1 MIEHNFQNCQSYL
14 YTLLQLFSW
23 RLCYINLYVCLTCF
37 SQLCCF
43 LFLHVFIILTAWSQV
58 LLIQLCQFF
67 ETILFFNT
75 KIKGNILI
83 KWHNQRLS
91 TSKEWINNWNTSG
104 SLGKTYVL
112 SRENGTCSI
121 NSYRL
126 IFFSFNNKSG
136 INVHVIK
143 SKVLKVFSTEEGKEG
158 GITLIYDTFTVV
170 NN

>member
-67 ETILFFNT
+67 ETILFFYT

-91 TSKEWINNWNTSG
+91 TSKEWTNNWNTSG

-126 IFFSFNNKSG
+126 IFSVLTISRG
-136 INVHVIK
+136 SMSML
-143 SKVLKVFSTEEGKEG
+143 SKVKFWKFFRPRRERREVSLWFMTP
-158 GITLIYDTFTVV
+158 L
-170 NN
+170 